1 VRKENEYYMKHVIEY
16 YMEHVT
22 EYYMKHVTEYYM
34 KHVTESLPVRELVY
48 CWRVHILKNAEI
60 KDCL

>member
-1 VRKENEYYMKHVIEY
+1 MRKENEYYMKHVIEY
-16 YMEHVT
+16 YME
-22 EYYMKHVTEYYM
+22 HVTEYYM